1 MPFFR
6 TLKDSQRPSNVGLCQ
21 WPQSRHYRCTK
32 LQIPGT
38 SPWCS
43 RDRTRN
49 DSVRPACAPKF
60 PVKGDH
66 WWSQPGRPMNFT
78 ESGCLPAEIHQDG
91 LFHMTQKYPKI
102 PIFESFSLSMSFL
115 SYHMIIVC
123 LTNIPGCFPQLERLK
138 DSINSHNKRWV
149 VLIFGTFFFVSRFCS
164 ENAPDV
170 STTIDVRTWGEFET
184 QIHIK
189 FIKCGAPSFAPQQN
203 TTARITRTKK
213 YPMTL
218 GLYFPKKFLYSTH
231 SSTFRQVAKRKV
243 TWVFRKWP
251 VPVPQWTGH
260 DSQPTGPFHHRT
272 QELSTG
278 QLK

>member
-149 VLIFGTFFFVSRFCS
+149 VLIFGTVFFCVPFLLRKCS
-164 ENAPDV
+164 WCFHNYWREDMGRVWN
-170 STTIDVRTWGEFET
+170 S
-184 QIHIK
+184 
-189 FIKCGAPSFAPQQN
+189 N
-203 TTARITRTKK
+203 T
-213 YPMTL
+213 
-218 GLYFPKKFLYSTH
+218 H
-231 SSTFRQVAKRKV
+231 
-243 TWVFRKWP
+243 
-251 VPVPQWTGH
+251 
-260 DSQPTGPFHHRT
+260 
-272 QELSTG
+272 
-278 QLK
+278 